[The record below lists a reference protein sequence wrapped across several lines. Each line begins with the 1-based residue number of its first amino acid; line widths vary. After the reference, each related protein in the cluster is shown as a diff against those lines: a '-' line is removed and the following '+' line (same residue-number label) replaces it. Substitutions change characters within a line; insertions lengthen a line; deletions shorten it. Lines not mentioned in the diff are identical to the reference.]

1 MRSGLLLTI
10 VTAVAAASAA
20 AQEPADTS
28 ILGQDGLYNRPFIGA
43 LGGTSIGGY
52 LEGNSNYEVEDGIT
66 EGFSMELRRFNVFLF
81 SQVSRRVR
89 FISELEFEHGTEEI
103 ALETALVDLQL
114 NPAFTVRAG
123 ILLPPVGYFNQ
134 NHDSPRWDFIDRPLV
149 STEIVPATLSEI
161 GVGVYGRLFPAGWT
175 LTYDLYLT
183 NGVQDGVVENEKGR
197 THIASGKA
205 VGQFEED
212 NNGSPAWS
220 GWVALDRAG
229 WGEAG
234 VSFYTAIYNSFRL
247 EGEVVDDE
255 RRTSLLAL
263 DLGTA
268 AGPLNIRSE
277 LALALVD
284 VPPSLTE
291 LYAERQWGG
300 HVDLLMRVL
309 ERPILGY
316 EDAFLSVVL
325 RAERVDFNVGH
336 FSSTGE
342 KIYDEGWS
350 LVPGVS
356 LRPTPDTVFRLNYRR
371 GRHRDLVGNAAS
383 KSSAWQIGFATY
395 F

>member
-28 ILGQDGLYNRPFIGA
+28 ILGQDGPYNRPFIGA

-183 NGVQDGVVENEKGR
+183 NGVQDGVVENERELQSRVVWGLR
-197 THIASGKA
+197 G
-205 VGQFEED
+205 
-212 NNGSPAWS
+212 GSPAPTLRS
-220 GWVALDRAG
+220 P
-229 WGEAG
+229 
-234 VSFYTAIYNSFRL
+234 SPPK
-247 EGEVVDDE
+247 EVPM
-255 RRTSLLAL
+255 RR
-263 DLGTA
+263 
-268 AGPLNIRSE
+268 
-277 LALALVD
+277 
-284 VPPSLTE
+284 
-291 LYAERQWGG
+291 Y
-300 HVDLLMRVL
+300 
-309 ERPILGY
+309 
-316 EDAFLSVVL
+316 LSHYPHP
-325 RAERVDFNVGH
+325 VG
-336 FSSTGE
+336 F
-342 KIYDEGWS
+342 
-350 LVPGVS
+350 
-356 LRPTPDTVFRLNYRR
+356 
-371 GRHRDLVGNAAS
+371 
-383 KSSAWQIGFATY
+383 
-395 F
+395 